1 MITLKILIGIDPDCK
16 KSGFAAY
23 RPSDKNLTVDAVAFF
38 ELFNKLTDLILH
50 YPFVPFPIKVY
61 IEAGWLIKKSNFHGK
76 AGQTKSVGEMIAKK
90 VGANH
95 ETGRKIVEMCEYLEI
110 EYVLVEPMGKITP
123 EMFEKITGIK
133 LKKKDQDMIDAAMLV
148 WGRNN

>member
-1 MITLKILIGIDPDCK
+1 MTTPKILIGIDPDCK

-23 RPSDKNLTVDAVAFF
+23 RADLKTVKVSTQSFF
-38 ELFNKLTDLILH
+38 ELFDLLKEAKTLRA
-50 YPFVPFPIKVY
+50 PVDVY
-61 IEAGWLIKKSNFHGK
+61 IEAGWLIKKSNFHNK
-76 AGQTKSVGEMIAKK
+76 TGQTKSVGETIAKK

-95 ETGRKIVEMCEYLEI
+95 EAGRKIVEMCEYLGI
-110 EYVLVEPMGKITP
+110 EYVLVKPMGKTTP